1 MKLQL
6 KKFNKFT
13 DPTGSLIPFY
23 KKESL
28 NNFNIKRFFFIH
40 GKKKFKRADHAH
52 RKCNQ
57 ILIPITGSI
66 SVNIFNKKKNKKTFT
81 LSDKNKK
88 YLIVPAMH
96 FINIKFHQE
105 KAVMLT
111 LCDYKYDKKEY
122 IQRKEFFN
130 L

>member
-1 MKLQL
+1 
-6 KKFNKFT
+6 
-13 DPTGSLIPFY
+13 
-23 KKESL
+23 
-28 NNFNIKRFFFIH
+28 
-40 GKKKFKRADHAH
+40 
-52 RKCNQ
+52 
-57 ILIPITGSI
+57 
-66 SVNIFNKKKNKKTFT
+66 
-81 LSDKNKK
+81 
-88 YLIVPAMH
+88 MH